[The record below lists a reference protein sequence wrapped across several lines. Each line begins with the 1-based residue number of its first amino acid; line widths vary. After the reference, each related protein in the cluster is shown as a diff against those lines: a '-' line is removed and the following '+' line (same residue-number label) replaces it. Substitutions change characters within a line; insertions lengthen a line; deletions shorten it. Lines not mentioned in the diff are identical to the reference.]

1 MNPRMTRNQL
11 VRRGAA
17 GLTVL
22 SLPGLLAAC
31 GGGGGGEEEE
41 SSGEVLKTLNFA
53 NWPLYIDVDEK
64 TKKHPTLDA
73 FTADTGITVNYFEEI
88 NDNAEYFATVQGPL
102 SQGQGIDRDIFVFTD
117 NSRFPGLLVGQGWVE
132 KLDKDLI
139 PNISNLIDAQASPP
153 FDPDREYS
161 LPWQSGMTGIAWN
174 EEVTGPVTSIE
185 QLLEDPKLKGKVTM
199 LSEMADS
206 VGLVILANGDDPAS
220 VDDEVFNRAADR
232 IQAAVDSGQIR
243 RFTGNDYAGPLTSG
257 DLAAAV
263 AWSGDVIQ
271 LLLDNP
277 KLKWG
282 VPKDGGMIWTD
293 NMFVP
298 KGGSAPTASTY
309 MNSVYD
315 PAVAAKIAAYVNYVT
330 PVKGAKEELAK
341 TDPDTASNTLIFPD
355 DALLA
360 QLHQYDSTA
369 LNNDEQITKWQ
380 QVLGQ

>member
-1 MNPRMTRNQL
+1 MNPRLTRNQL

-31 GGGGGGEEEE
+31 GGGGGGGGEE
-41 SSGEVLKTLNFA
+41 SSGEVEKTLNFA

-64 TKKHPTLDA
+64 TKKHPTLEA
-73 FTADTGITVNYFEEI
+73 FTAATGIKVNYFEEI
-88 NDNAEYFATVQGPL
+88 NDNAEYFATVQAPL
-102 SQGQGIDRDIFVFTD
+102 SQGQSIDRDIFVFTD

-139 PNISNLIDAQASPP
+139 PNSSNLIDAQASPP

-174 EEVTGPVTSIE
+174 EDVTGPVESIE
-185 QLLEDPKLKGKVTM
+185 QLLEDPKLKGKITM
-199 LSEMADS
+199 LQEMADS
-206 VGLVILANGDDPAS
+206 VGLVILANGDDPAK

-243 RFTGNDYAGPLTSG
+243 RFTGNDYAGPLTNG

-277 KLKWG
+277 KLKWA

-293 NMFVP
+293 NMFIP
-298 KGGSAPTASTY
+298 KGGSVPTASTY

-341 TDPDTASNTLIFPD
+341 TDSETASNPLIFPD
-355 DALLA
+355 AELLET
-360 QLHQYDSTA
+360 LYQYDSAA

>member
-31 GGGGGGEEEE
+31 GGGGGGGDEE
-41 SSGEVLKTLNFA
+41 SSGEVAKTLNFA

-73 FTADTGITVNYFEEI
+73 FTAATGIKVNYFEEI
-88 NDNAEYFATVQGPL
+88 NDNAEYFATVQAPL
-102 SQGQGIDRDIFVFTD
+102 SQGQSIDRDIFVFTD
-117 NSRFPGLLVGQGWVE
+117 NSRFPGLLVDQGWVE

-139 PNISNLIDAQASPP
+139 PNISNLIDAQASPS
-153 FDPDREYS
+153 FDPNREYS

-174 EEVTGPVTSIE
+174 EDVTGPVTSIE
-185 QLLEDPKLKGKVTM
+185 QLLEDPKLKGKITM
-199 LSEMADS
+199 LQEMADS
-206 VGLVILANGDDPAS
+206 VGLVILANGDDPAK

-243 RFTGNDYAGPLTSG
+243 RFTGNDYAGPLTNG

-277 KLKWG
+277 KLKWA

-293 NMFVP
+293 NMFIP

-341 TDPDTASNTLIFPD
+341 TDPETASNTLIFPD

-360 QLHQYDSTA
+360 QLHQYDSAA